1 MEPCSQAD
9 RIKTLELNQE
19 KVMEILTEVREDVKD
34 IKKYLFEWPMEDKF
48 VSKQTFELTVE
59 FMKDQLAQR
68 EKEILDLKRNQN
80 KVAWIIISA
89 VIIAII
95 WLVIVPKTF

>member
-19 KVMEILTEVREDVKD
+19 KVMDILTEVREDVKD